1 MERQKRDE
9 LVDLSWRYAALI
21 GIIDH
26 EVIDITA
33 EEISLERKRWAH
45 LIKADDGLPCWD
57 ELEGAGYMAEL
68 SGATFEECRQ
78 VLVEEWP
85 PED

>member
-33 EEISLERKRWAH
+33 EEISLERKRWN
-45 LIKADDGLPCWD
+45 
-57 ELEGAGYMAEL
+57 
-68 SGATFEECRQ
+68 T
-78 VLVEEWP
+78 
-85 PED
+85 